1 MCGRFTLIAEPDKL
15 KEIFD
20 ISDTSNC
27 QWEARYNIAPT
38 QNIATVL
45 YNSENEK
52 RECRSLRWGLIPSW
66 SKDSKMAAR
75 TINAR
80 AETLAEKPSFRSAFK
95 RRRCLIIADGF
106 YEWKKVET
114 KKQPYYFQLEDKQP
128 FAFAGLWEEWQSPED
143 EKITSCTIVTTE
155 ANELLQPIHHRMP
168 VLLQQ
173 SDYETWLDPQ
183 LQKTELL
190 KELLHPFEAE
200 KMTMTAVSTK
210 VNNPLHTSAEC
221 ITPLG
226 REKLTENG

>member
-1 MCGRFTLIAEPDKL
+1 MCGRFTLIAEPDKV

-38 QNIATVL
+38 QTIATVL
-45 YNSENEK
+45 CHGESKE

-80 AETLAEKPSFRSAFK
+80 AETLAQKPSFRSAFK
-95 RRRCLIIADGF
+95 RRRCLILADGF
-106 YEWKKVET
+106 YEWKKTET
-114 KKQPYYFQLEDKQP
+114 KKQPYYFQLKDKQP
-128 FAFAGLWEEWQSPED
+128 FAFAGLWEQWQSPED

-155 ANELLQPIHHRMP
+155 ANELLQQIHNRMP
-168 VLLQQ
+168 VILSS
-173 SDYETWLDPQ
+173 SDYEKWLDPQ
-183 LQKTELL
+183 LHQTELL

-200 KMTMTAVSTK
+200 KMMMTAVSTK
-210 VNNPLHTSAEC
+210 VNNPLHTSPEC
-221 ITPLG
+221 IKPE
-226 REKLTENG
+226 REKN

>member
-1 MCGRFTLIAEPDKL
+1 MCGRFTLIAEPERV
-15 KEIFD
+15 KEVFN

-38 QNIATVL
+38 QNIATVV
-45 YNSENEK
+45 YNSETKK

-114 KKQPYYFQLEDKQP
+114 KKQPYYFQLQDNQP
-128 FAFAGLWEEWQSPED
+128 FAFAGLWEEWLSPED

-155 ANELLQPIHHRMP
+155 ANELLQQIHHRMP
-168 VLLQQ
+168 VILPQ

-183 LQKTELL
+183 QNNTELL
-190 KELLHPFEAE
+190 QKLLRPYGAE
-200 KMTMTAVSTK
+200 EMSAYRVSTK
-210 VNNPLHTSAEC
+210 VNSPYHTSPEC
-221 ITPLG
+221 ITPE
-226 REKLTENG
+226 REKN

>member
-1 MCGRFTLIAEPDKL
+1 MCGRFTLIAEPERV
-15 KEIFD
+15 KEVFN

-38 QNIATVL
+38 QNIATVV
-45 YNSENEK
+45 YNSETKK

-114 KKQPYYFQLEDKQP
+114 KKQPYYFQLQDNQP
-128 FAFAGLWEEWQSPED
+128 FAFAGLWEEWLSPED

-155 ANELLQPIHHRMP
+155 ANELLQQIHHRMP
-168 VLLQQ
+168 VILPQ

-183 LQKTELL
+183 QNNTELL
-190 KELLHPFEAE
+190 QKLLRPYEAE
-200 KMTMTAVSTK
+200 EMSAYRVSTK
-210 VNNPLHTSAEC
+210 VNSPYHTSPEC
-221 ITPLG
+221 ITPE
-226 REKLTENG
+226 REKN

>member
-1 MCGRFTLIAEPDKL
+1 MCGRFTLIAEPSRV
-15 KEIFD
+15 KEVID

-45 YNSENEK
+45 YDSESKK

-66 SKDSKMAAR
+66 SKDSKMGAR

-95 RRRCLIIADGF
+95 RKRCLIIADGF

-114 KKQPYYFQLEDKQP
+114 KKQPYYFHLQDKQP
-128 FAFAGLWEEWQSPED
+128 FAFAGLWEEWKSPED

-155 ANELLQPIHHRMP
+155 ANELLQQIHHRMP
-168 VLLQQ
+168 VILQQ

-183 LQKTELL
+183 QQNTELL
-190 KELLHPFEAE
+190 RKLLHPFEAE

-210 VNNPLHTSAEC
+210 VNSPHHTSAEC
-221 ITPLG
+221 ITPE
-226 REKLTENG
+226 REKS